1 MLQRTARFVNAQA
14 HGPVRERSGEMCAE
28 TRMREIYNFW
38 RRMDR
43 ESRIPNIRKL
53 VQLVST
59 LTPSSAAAERAF
71 SMLKHLF
78 DLQQLQGGT
87 LSDYVQAAVM
97 ARFRTGNLENEFVSV
112 FFFDLSCI
120 RAQTRRELHFAALP
134 CTP

>member
-1 MLQRTARFVNAQA
+1 MTAAELVAIEREFPEYKVQVELFTVAAHARFVNAQA
-14 HGPVRERSGEMCAE
+14 QGPVRERSGEMCAV

-53 VQLVST
+53 AQLVFT
-59 LTPSSAAAERAF
+59 LTPSSAAAERSF
-71 SMLKHLF
+71 SMLMNLF

-97 ARFRTGNLENEFVSV
+97 ARFRTGNLENEF
-112 FFFDLSCI
+112 
-120 RAQTRRELHFAALP
+120 H
-134 CTP
+134 